1 MNNININNDKK
12 MQRFNQTFIF
22 TSSIKKFL
30 KNLNESP
37 SNTVEIA
44 FGSEG
49 GAAATVATLASL
61 GTIHIPLLTDRLGR
75 KEVWRPTHFS

>member
-1 MNNININNDKK
+1 MNNINNDKK

-61 GTIHIPLLTDRLGR
+61 GTIHILLLTDRLGR

>member
-1 MNNININNDKK
+1 MNNVNKYKKK

-37 SNTVEIA
+37 SNTIEIA

-49 GAAATVATLASL
+49 GAAATVASLASL
-61 GTIHIPLLTDRLGR
+61 GSIHILRNHFWGVGGR
-75 KEVWRPTHFS
+75 